1 MIKSTQLNKF
11 LLLIQ
16 FPPQAYQGL
25 RIPNPLTKPMT
36 VFDTFFAFSFVST
49 IAVTLLATALAY
61 QPDFR

>member
-1 MIKSTQLNKF
+1 MQ
-11 LLLIQ
+11 
-16 FPPQAYQGL
+16 
-25 RIPNPLTKPMT
+25 